1 MGQLLNCASC
11 HALSQRP
18 PESTVSMLIVHCF
31 SSNTENVPNTHK
43 QQFAAAFNDTVT
55 NPCSLCSR
63 CDLGNSVS
71 SGYGPQGLGH
81 LLDAFDK
88 AWAAYLQRFVA
99 WKFADAAALESELI
113 KVAIEMEASVL
124 SKTGG
129 DTSPDTERSEDLQV
143 SLCNPCLS
151 LCAAAVLYCG
161 LVCCS
166 VLLTWMKFMILP
178 VLMSAIIILLL

>member
-1 MGQLLNCASC
+1 
-11 HALSQRP
+11 
-18 PESTVSMLIVHCF
+18 MLIVHCL
-31 SSNTENVPNTHK
+31 SHNTEHFPNTYEK
-43 QQFAAAFNDTVT
+43 QFAAAFNDTVT
-55 NPCSLCSR
+55 NPCSLCPR
-63 CDLGNSVS
+63 CDSGNSVS
-71 SGYGPQGLGH
+71 SGSSPQGLGH
-81 LLDAFDK
+81 LLDSFDK

-151 LCAAAVLYCG
+151 LCVYAVLYRW
-161 LVCCS
+161 LVCCTALS
-166 VLLTWMKFMILP
+166 IWMKFMILP
-178 VLMSAIIILLL
+178 VMMSAIIILSL